1 MANSGNHLMVAALD
15 FGTTYS
21 GYSFSLRDEFVKDP
35 LKIQANPVWKAGSR
49 QFMSMKTP
57 TCLLLDDKREFVAF
71 GYDAENQW
79 ADLLLDEE
87 HEEYY
92 YFERFKMNLHNNKNI
107 TSGMMLEDITGTKRL
122 TAFDVFKLS
131 IQYLVNHLLDLLKT
145 RGNLVRHHEVQWVL
159 TVPAIWTDRAKKF
172 MRSCAEAAG
181 IPTDNLILALEPE
194 TASIF
199 CQYLSTE
206 KLKGSQS
213 GFTMPSEGTEYMVVD
228 LGGGTADITVHRKSA
243 NGQLKEKHRAM
254 GNNCGGTSIDK
265 RFLEL
270 FEEIV
275 GETTMSSLKKES
287 PLAYLDLVREFESQK
302 RTVETGTRIKLTMSI
317 PVVALDEKCQKVH
330 KKDFKT
336 LLECS
341 PHSKDIKLAHD
352 KIRINVEFFKKLF
365 TPSIDGV
372 ISLMREIFRNKSLK
386 EVKHVLMVGG
396 FSECQLMQS
405 AVRKAFPDQRIII
418 PEEAG
423 LSVLKGAVLFGHK
436 PDYIQSRVMRC
447 SYGVKTNV
455 AWNEK
460 KYDRK
465 HYVVMEGEERCDN
478 IFSLIVGKDESV
490 EAGMLV
496 KKSFFTPYKHQDK
509 MEINVYV
516 SEETTPGYVDDDRCF
531 LLCTPIITFS
541 DTCEERRWVDVEF
554 VLGNTEIDLK
564 AHDRNSGEAISAK
577 FNLI

>member
-1 MANSGNHLMVAALD
+1 
-15 FGTTYS
+15 
-21 GYSFSLRDEFVKDP
+21 
-35 LKIQANPVWKAGSR
+35 
-49 QFMSMKTP
+49 
-57 TCLLLDDKREFVAF
+57 
-71 GYDAENQW
+71 
-79 ADLLLDEE
+79 
-87 HEEYY
+87 
-92 YFERFKMNLHNNKNI
+92 MNLHNNKNI
-107 TSGMMLEDITGTKRL
+107 TRGMMLEDITGTKRL
-122 TAFDVFKLS
+122 PAFDVFKLS
-131 IQYLVNHLLDLLKT
+131 IQYLVNHLLETLKT
-145 RGNLVRHHEVQWVL
+145 RGNVVRHNEVQWVL

-181 IPTDNLILALEPE
+181 IPSNNLILALEPE

-199 CQYLSTE
+199 CQYLST
-206 KLKGSQS
+206 GCSDS
-213 GFTMPSEGTEYMVVD
+213 AI
-228 LGGGTADITVHRKSA
+228 GGGTADITVHRKAA
-243 NGQLKEKHRAM
+243 NGKLKEKHRAM

-270 FEEIV
+270 FEEII
-275 GETTMSSLKKES
+275 GETTMNSLKKES
-287 PLAYLDLVREFESQK
+287 PLAYLDLV
-302 RTVETGTRIKLTMSI
+302 I
-317 PVVALDEKCQKVH
+317 
-330 KKDFKT
+330 
-336 LLECS
+336 
-341 PHSKDIKLAHD
+341 
-352 KIRINVEFFKKLF
+352 
-365 TPSIDGV
+365 
-372 ISLMREIFRNKSLK
+372 K

-418 PEEAG
+418 PDEAG

-490 EAGMLV
+490 EAGMIV

-509 MEINVYV
+509 MDIMVYV

-531 LLCTPIITFS
+531 LLCTPTITFS
-541 DTCEERRWVDVEF
+541 ETCEERRWVDVEF

-564 AHDRNSGEAISAK
+564 AHDKNSGEAISAK